1 MSLIAK
7 DFLIRRFKRSDYEEC
22 LDAFIRFQKD
32 AEVKIMSIDF
42 KFSKSLGSKKD
53 MLKKQFDYFA
63 LDKKNEN
70 YIAVDKNTNKIVCFY
85 CFQRNKNRAI
95 FKLNF
100 KNPDFLFSP
109 KIIEITKKVIKEFCK
124 KNNISELY
132 SELHQRNNYSRYV
145 KFVQKH
151 FAASIITENKDFI
164 LVKHDLSVM

>member
-7 DFLIRRFKRSDYEEC
+7 DFLIRRFNKGDYEEC
-22 LDAFIRFQKD
+22 LDCFVRFQKD
-32 AEVKIMSIDF
+32 ADVKIMSINLS
-42 KFSKSLGSKKD
+42 FSKSLGSKKD

-70 YIAVDKNTNKIVCFY
+70 YVAIDKNTSKIVCFY
-85 CFQRNKNRAI
+85 CFQRNKSRAI

-109 KIIEITKKVIKEFCK
+109 KIVEITKKVIKEFCK

-132 SELHQRNNYSRYV
+132 SELHQRKNYKRYV

-151 FAASIITENKDFI
+151 FGSYTVSENKDFV
-164 LVKHDLSVM
+164 LVRHDLSVI